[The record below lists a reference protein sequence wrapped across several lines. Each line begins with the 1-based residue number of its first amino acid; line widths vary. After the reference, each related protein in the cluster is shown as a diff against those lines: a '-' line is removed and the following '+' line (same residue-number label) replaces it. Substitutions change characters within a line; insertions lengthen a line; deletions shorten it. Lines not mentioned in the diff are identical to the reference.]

1 MRLVLDTHIWIWS
14 LTDPG
19 QLTPKVALALEDR
32 DNELWLSSMSVWEF
46 LVLVRKNRLR
56 LKGDPQRWLTD
67 ALSRITTAGG
77 TDDACGRQGERAPA
91 TFCTRIPLI
100 DSSRRPPVC
109 SMQPSCTVTSDQ
121 RLIDAKEFDVLAN
134 R

>member
-1 MRLVLDTHIWIWS
+1 MRLLLDTHIWIWS
-14 LTDPG
+14 LTDPR

-32 DNELWLSSMSVWEF
+32 DNELWLSSISVWEF

-67 ALSRITTAGG
+67 ALTSPPLREAPMTHAVTKESERLNILHADPADRFIAATARLL
-77 TDDACGRQGERAPA
+77 DA
-91 TFCTRIPLI
+91 TL
-100 DSSRRPPVC
+100 
-109 SMQPSCTVTSDQ
+109 VTSDQ
-121 RLIDAKEFDVLAN
+121 LLIDAKEFAVLAN

>member
-32 DNELWLSSMSVWEF
+32 DNELWLSSISVWEF

-56 LKGDPQRWLTD
+56 LNR
-67 ALSRITTAGG
+67 
-77 TDDACGRQGERAPA
+77 
-91 TFCTRIPLI
+91 
-100 DSSRRPPVC
+100 
-109 SMQPSCTVTSDQ
+109 TS
-121 RLIDAKEFDVLAN
+121 V
-134 R
+134 

>member
-1 MRLVLDTHIWIWS
+1 MRLLLDTHIWIWS
-14 LTDPG
+14 LTDPR

-32 DNELWLSSMSVWEF
+32 DNELWLSSISVWEF

-56 LKGDPQRWLTD
+56 LKGEPQRWLTEALTSSPLREAAITHAVAKESERLNILHGDPADRFIAATARLLD
-67 ALSRITTAGG
+67 ATL
-77 TDDACGRQGERAPA
+77 
-91 TFCTRIPLI
+91 
-100 DSSRRPPVC
+100 
-109 SMQPSCTVTSDQ
+109 VTSDQ